1 MDERLLRRRW
11 RKSFRLTLLV
21 VALAFVALVVAVG
34 LVVSAYWSSLT
45 LG

>member
-1 MDERLLRRRW
+1 VDEQLLRRRW

-21 VALAFVALVVAVG
+21 VVLTFVALVVAVG